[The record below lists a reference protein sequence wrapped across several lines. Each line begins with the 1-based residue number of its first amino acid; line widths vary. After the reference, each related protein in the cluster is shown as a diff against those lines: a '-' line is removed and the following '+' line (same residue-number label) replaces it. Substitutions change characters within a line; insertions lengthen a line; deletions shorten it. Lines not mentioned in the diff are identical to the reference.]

1 MNIPVVITHRTDTIT
16 QKGVVLSMKKAYLVL
31 SNGQIFEGWRFG
43 AAADTVGELVFTTGV
58 NGYLQNLTDP
68 ASCGQILMQTFP
80 MIGNYGTVEA
90 DLESACTVKGYVV
103 REWCN
108 TPSNFRSEG
117 DLDALLKKLDIP
129 GIWGVDTRAL
139 TAIIREAGVM
149 NAMICGKLPESM
161 DELKKYKIT
170 GAVEA
175 VTAKSVEVYPAE
187 DAKYNVAVMDYGV
200 RKSVIEDLNAR
211 GCTVTVYPASTE
223 AEAVMAI
230 NPDGVVLSEGPGD
243 PNENTAMIAEIAKL
257 QGKVP
262 MLAMGLGHQ
271 MLALANGASVTKM
284 KTGHRGGN
292 QPVREITGTRTY
304 VTAQNHGY
312 VVEMNS
318 VKNGTVRFINANDGT
333 CAGIAYPDA
342 QSVQFQITADTA
354 FLYDEFTA
362 VMGGNAN
369 AAE

>member
-1 MNIPVVITHRTDTIT
+1 MDTDILT
-16 QKGVVLSMKKAYLVL
+16 QKGVVLRMKKAYLVL

-43 AAADTVGELVFTTGV
+43 AEADALGELVFTTGV
-58 NGYLQNLTDP
+58 TGYLQTLTDP
-68 ASCGQILMQTFP
+68 SGYGQIVMQTFP

-90 DLESACTVKGYVV
+90 DLESQCTVKGYVV

-117 DLDALLKKLDIP
+117 DLDTLLKKLNIP

-139 TAIIREAGVM
+139 TAMIREAGVM
-149 NAMICGKLPESM
+149 NAMICSKLPESLT
-161 DELKKYKIT
+161 ELKAYKMT

-175 VTAKSVEVYPAE
+175 VTAPSVEVYPAA

-200 RKSVIEDLNAR
+200 RKSVIEALNAK

-223 AEAVMAI
+223 AEAVLAI

-243 PNENTAMIAEIAKL
+243 PNENTALIAEIAKL

-271 MLALANGASVTKM
+271 MLALANGAAVTKM

-304 VTAQNHGY
+304 VTTQNHGY
-312 VVEMNS
+312 VVES
-318 VKNGTVRFINANDGT
+318 STVKHGHVRFVNANDGT
-333 CAGIAYPDA
+333 CAGVAYPADKA
-342 QSVQFQITADTA
+342 LSIQFLPTTDTN

-362 VMGGNAN
+362 LMGGNTN

>member
-1 MNIPVVITHRTDTIT
+1 
-16 QKGVVLSMKKAYLVL
+16 MKKAYLVL
-31 SNGQIFEGWRFG
+31 SSGQIFEGWRFG
-43 AAADTVGELVFTTGV
+43 ADADTVGELVFTTSV
-58 NGYLQNLTDP
+58 CGYLQVLTDP
-68 ASCGQILMQTFP
+68 SSSGQIVMQTFP

-90 DLESACTVKGYVV
+90 DLESNSTIKGYVV
-103 REWCN
+103 REWCS

-117 DLDALLKKLDIP
+117 DLDTLLKKLGIP

-149 NAMICGKLPESM
+149 NAMICGKLPDSLT
-161 DELKKYKIT
+161 ELKNYKIT

-175 VTAKSVEVYPAE
+175 VTAKDVEIYPAAGE
-187 DAKYNVAVMDYGV
+187 AKYNVAVMDYGV
-200 RKSVIEDLNAR
+200 RKSVIESLCQL

-223 AEAVMAI
+223 AEAVLAI
-230 NPDGVVLSEGPGD
+230 EPDGIVLSEGPGD

-271 MLALANGASVTKM
+271 MLALANGAKVTKM

-292 QPVREITGTRTY
+292 QPVREVTGTRTY
-304 VTAQNHGY
+304 VTTQNHGY
-312 VVEMNS
+312 VVESDS
-318 VKNGTVRFINANDGT
+318 VTNGVVRFVNANDGT
-333 CAGIAYPDA
+333 CAGIDYPADKA
-342 QSVQFQITADTA
+342 IAIQFLPTTDTA
-354 FLYDEFTA
+354 FLYNEFTA
-362 VMGGNAN
+362 LMGGNAN